1 MAPARQQLPVSFSA
15 AEMLCCAARMMA
27 EAELRRTP
35 TRTLGATKAQSGGSG
50 VAGVGVGVGG
60 ATATWKTDWPLLLL
74 LLLVP
79 FPSLPVY
86 ILALQYFRSG
96 VICRFER
103 DALIQGLASS

>member
-1 MAPARQQLPVSFSA
+1 
-15 AEMLCCAARMMA
+15 MMA

>member
-74 LLLVP
+74 LLLVS

-103 DALIQGLASS
+103 DALIQGLALS